1 MAGTM
6 RKIEALVQVNG
17 HCLLDFLGT
26 LECGDD
32 LECGDRTEKSKDRY
46 VIWTTFD
53 VKGTFSPKVNGY
65 APQVTFDR
73 FLEIYEII
81 QKESLKTIEM
91 NDVYETK
98 LEIKGF

>member
-6 RKIEALVQVNG
+6 RKIEALVQVNDR
-17 HCLLDFLGT
+17 CFLDFHGT
-26 LECGDD
+26 LEWGD
-32 LECGDRTEKSKDRY
+32 ETEKSKNKY

-53 VKGTFSPKVNGY
+53 VKGTFAPKINGY
-65 APQVTFDR
+65 APQLPFDE
-73 FLEIYEII
+73 FIKVYDII
-81 QKESLKTIEM
+81 QRGALDTLKM